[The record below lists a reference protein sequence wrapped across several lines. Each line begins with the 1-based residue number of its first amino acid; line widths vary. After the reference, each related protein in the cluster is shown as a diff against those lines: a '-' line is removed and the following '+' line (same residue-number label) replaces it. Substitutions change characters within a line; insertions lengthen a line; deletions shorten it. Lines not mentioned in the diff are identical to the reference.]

1 MGRTN
6 PTYRDALRAIKERW
20 AEFRRALRRRDQPR
34 FDRLFEY
41 AREHADA
48 SGLLNHQNPLL
59 PALLSIDLEQEAR
72 LDDHGERLTELE
84 QRLSETVSEQQQSSA
99 DGDTGGVERRSWRR
113 SPSIS
118 KPPASATVVG
128 KPRTSETEIGIST
141 PHFVPKRQQEY
152 IHNRRAMCNIHNFIH
167 LQYIPHVWTNRY
179 VKPSTRR

>member
-6 PTYRDALRAIKERW
+6 PTYRDALRAIEERW

-72 LDDHGERLTELE
+72 LDDHEERLAELE
-84 QRLSETVSEQQQSSA
+84 QRLSETVVEQQQSSA
-99 DGDTGGVERRSWRR
+99 ERDTGGVE
-113 SPSIS
+113 
-118 KPPASATVVG
+118 
-128 KPRTSETEIGIST
+128 
-141 PHFVPKRQQEY
+141 
-152 IHNRRAMCNIHNFIH
+152 
-167 LQYIPHVWTNRY
+167 
-179 VKPSTRR
+179 